1 MVSIETGQGK
11 TGAGVGRTKEGETS
25 PRSYVG
31 SGESSWD
38 SPDQA
43 DAANRSKDIIAKG
56 VIKRISAPGDLD
68 KKVENASDTEK
79 AAIYAEAGVWYDA
92 LEAISNAIDALPD
105 DASLR
110 EQRASLLKQVGL
122 PEAAAIDQNTKS
134 R

>member
-1 MVSIETGQGK
+1 M
-11 TGAGVGRTKEGETS
+11 
-25 PRSYVG
+25 
-31 SGESSWD
+31 
-38 SPDQA
+38 PDA
-43 DAANRSKDIIAKG
+43 ENRSKDVIAKG

-68 KKVENASDTEK
+68 KRVENASDTEK
-79 AAIYAEAGVWYDA
+79 AAVYAEAGVWYDA
-92 LEAISNAIDALPD
+92 LEAISNAIDAHPD